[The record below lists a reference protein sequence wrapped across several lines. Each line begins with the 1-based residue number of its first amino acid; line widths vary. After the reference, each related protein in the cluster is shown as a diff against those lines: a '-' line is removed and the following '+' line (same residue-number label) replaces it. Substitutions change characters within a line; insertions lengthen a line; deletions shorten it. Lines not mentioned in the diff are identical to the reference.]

1 MVDMNRE
8 KIFYVITK
16 YGMDNQYLYSV
27 EQCSFGKQFSWTTDV
42 ELALLFSSESAADTF
57 KSKNLPNIPINIQM
71 FLIGNF
77 SYPEK
82 I

>member
-1 MVDMNRE
+1 MVDMDRE
-8 KIFYVITK
+8 NLFYVITK

-27 EQCSFGKQFSWTTDV
+27 EQCSFGKRLSWTTDV
-42 ELALLFSSESAADTF
+42 ELALLFTSEPAADTF
-57 KSKNLPNIPINIQM
+57 KTKNLPNVTVNVQI
-71 FLIGNF
+71 FLIGKF